1 MKKLVTAFAA
11 CALAGL
17 AFAQVESVNIVG
29 YKTESFATPRGQPM
43 QFVKVGGGTTL
54 LTDILD
60 MSTVAPFADLLLIYN
75 PVNGVFVDYMW
86 NEVSWF
92 NTLTDEEVEIEIVP
106 GNAFLVLAS
115 GDWLFTGE
123 VASITTYDHP
133 IEAGIPTFVG
143 NAFPAD
149 TTLANFDWS
158 AIEPYA
164 DLLLLYDAVNGV
176 FVDYMFD
183 GADWF
188 NTLND
193 EILPSSTPLNDGFL
207 ILTGLTSI
215 TQSLVVQ

>member
-29 YKTESFATPRGQPM
+29 YKTESYPEARGQPM

-60 MSTVAPFADLLLIYN
+60 MSTVSPFDDLLQIYD

-133 IEAGIPTFVG
+133 IEAGVATFVG

-158 AIEPYA
+158 AIAPYE
-164 DLLLLYDAVNGV
+164 DLIQLYDAVNGA

-193 EILPSSTPLNDGFL
+193 EILPASTLLNDGFL

>member
-29 YKTESFATPRGQPM
+29 YKTESYPNFRGQPM

-60 MSTVAPFADLLLIYN
+60 MSTVSPFDDLLQIYD
-75 PVNGVFVDYMW
+75 PAAGFIDYMW
-86 NEVSWF
+86 NGDSWF
-92 NTLTDEEVEIEIVP
+92 NASTDEEVEIEIVP

-133 IEAGIPTFVG
+133 IEANVFTFVG

-164 DLLLLYDAVNGV
+164 DLIQLYDPSAG
-176 FVDYMFD
+176 FIDYMFD

-188 NTLND
+188 NASND
-193 EILPSSTPLNDGFL
+193 EILPASTLLNDGFL
-207 ILTGLTSI
+207 IYTGLTSI

>member
-29 YKTESFATPRGQPM
+29 YKTESYPAARGQPM

-60 MSTVAPFADLLLIYN
+60 MSTVAPYEDLLLIYN

-92 NTLTDEEVEIEIVP
+92 NASTDEEVEIEIVP

-133 IEAGIPTFVG
+133 IEAGVATFVG

-149 TTLANFDWS
+149 TTVANFDWS
-158 AIEPYA
+158 AIAPYE
-164 DLLLLYDAVNGV
+164 DLVLLYDAVNGV

-183 GADWF
+183 GVDWF
-188 NTLND
+188 NAATD
-193 EILPSSTPLNDGFL
+193 EILPASTPLNDGFL

>member
-29 YKTESFATPRGQPM
+29 YKTESYPNFRGQPM

-60 MSTVAPFADLLLIYN
+60 MSTVTPYEDLLQIYD
-75 PVNGVFVDYMW
+75 PAAGFIDYMW

-92 NTLTDEEVEIEIVP
+92 NTLTDEEVDIEIIP

-115 GDWLFTGE
+115 GDWRFLGE

-133 IEAGIPTFVG
+133 IEAGVFTFVG
-143 NAFPAD
+143 NAFPDD

-158 AIEPYA
+158 AIEPYV
-164 DLLLLYDAVNGV
+164 DLIQLYDPSAG
-176 FVDYMFD
+176 FVDYMFN
-183 GADWF
+183 GTDWF

-193 EILPSSTPLNDGFL
+193 EILPASTPLNDGFL
-207 ILTGLTSI
+207 IQTGLTSI